1 MTTRKIAFA
10 GVLGALYAAVTI
22 FLHPISYGPIQLRV
36 AEALMVLPFFFPYS
50 VWGLFVGVIV
60 ANLFSPYGVLDI
72 VCRFLLAKITS
83 LCTMRLGL
91 INRDSFKLKALACAP
106 AVVINALVIG
116 AVIAWAQ
123 TSGGPAFWPAV
134 VVNGGWVGL
143 GQLVVLYALGL
154 PILVLLPR
162 TSFEKILRVR

>member
-22 FLHPISYGPIQLRV
+22 FLAPISYGPIQLRV

-72 VCRFLLAKITS
+72 VGGSLASLLAA

-106 AVVINALVIG
+106 AIIVNALVIG
-116 AVIAWAQ
+116 AIIAWAQ
-123 TSGGPAFWPAV
+123 TSGGPAFWPAFV
-134 VVNGGWVGL
+134 VAGGWVGL

-154 PILVLLPR
+154 PLLVLLPGMPFLK
-162 TSFEKILRVR
+162 SLDG